1 MMTSTTRSIRS
12 SDVLREQIANSLNKA
27 QVQKNSLQRH
37 NSRCSTANLVLSLFA
52 TILAT
57 VALNGTA
64 GQWKQLC
71 LFAAMCSAG
80 ATVTAKMQPTDQLA
94 EVSECVGELKELV
107 IATIAPT
114 YDMEISQEK
123 YRQILSEF
131 STIDC

>member
-1 MMTSTTRSIRS
+1 MMNTTHLIRS
-12 SDVLREQIANSLNKA
+12 SDILREQIATSLNKA
-27 QVQKNSLQRH
+27 QVQKNRLQRH
-37 NSRCSTANLVLSLFA
+37 NSRCSTVNLVLSLFA

-57 VALNGTA
+57 AALSGTA

-71 LFAAMCSAG
+71 LISAMCSAG